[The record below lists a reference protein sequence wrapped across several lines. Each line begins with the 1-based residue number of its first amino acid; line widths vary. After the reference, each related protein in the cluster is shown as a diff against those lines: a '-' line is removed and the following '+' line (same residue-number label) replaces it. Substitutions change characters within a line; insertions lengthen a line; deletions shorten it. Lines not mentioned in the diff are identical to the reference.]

1 MWSFTSLGISQF
13 YWFIS
18 LPYRHKPLSV
28 NLAKQLKAG
37 TAGQSN
43 SLFFV
48 LNYGGRKSRH
58 YKATLKGR
66 DMSRVSSSWLVRAA
80 QILISYGASHDLV
93 RHQTQRPTF
102 LFWHFFVAFFA
113 NIPLLWPVL
122 AHHPE
127 QLLNGCGVKPSL
139 VQTKR

>member
-1 MWSFTSLGISQF
+1 MAVEKADTTRRHRKGGTCPGFQAVGSLEQ
-13 YWFIS
+13 
-18 LPYRHKPLSV
+18 LSA
-28 NLAKQLKAG
+28 L
-37 TAGQSN
+37 
-43 SLFFV
+43 
-48 LNYGGRKSRH
+48 
-58 YKATLKGR
+58 
-66 DMSRVSSSWLVRAA
+66 
-80 QILISYGASHDLV
+80 ILISYGASHDLV

-139 VQTKR
+139 VQTNKTVRFRN